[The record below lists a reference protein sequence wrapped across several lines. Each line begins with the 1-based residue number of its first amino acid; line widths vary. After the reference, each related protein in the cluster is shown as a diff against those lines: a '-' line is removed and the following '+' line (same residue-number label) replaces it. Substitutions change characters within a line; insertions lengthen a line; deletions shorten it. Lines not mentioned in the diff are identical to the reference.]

1 MESDTGT
8 VERLAAGILER
19 DRGALARAVTLV
31 EREAPEGAG
40 ILAALSDRTGRA
52 RRIGIT
58 GPPGCGKSTLV
69 GAMLRRWLGRGLEV
83 GVVAVDPSSPFTGGA
98 VLGDRIRMADA
109 ARHELAFV
117 RSMAT
122 RGALG
127 GLARAARGTADLM
140 DAFGFHTVLLET
152 VGVGQSEIEVAS
164 VADTVVVVLA
174 PGAGDGLQAMK
185 AGIMEIGQVF
195 VVNKADLEGAAATR
209 AIVEAELRSRPAG
222 PVPVLTACA
231 LTGEGV
237 DELIE
242 ALDGQR

>member
-1 MESDTGT
+1 MGSDTGT
-8 VERLAAGILER
+8 VERLSAGIIGG
-19 DRGALARAVTLV
+19 DRGALAGALTLV
-31 EREAPEGAG
+31 ERESPEGAG
-40 ILAALSDRTGRA
+40 ILAYLADRKGRA

-69 GAMLRRWLGRGLEV
+69 GAMLGRLVDRGLEV
-83 GVVAVDPSSPFTGGA
+83 GVLAVDPSSPFTGGA
-98 VLGDRIRMADA
+98 VLGDRIRMGEA
-109 ARHELAFV
+109 ARHERVFI

-127 GLARAARGTADLM
+127 GLARAARGAVDLM
-140 DAFGFHTVLLET
+140 DAYGFDIVLLET
-152 VGVGQSEIEVAS
+152 VGVGQSEVEVAS
-164 VADTVVVVLA
+164 VAETVVVVVS

-209 AIVEAELRSRPAG
+209 ATLEAELRVRSAG
-222 PVPVLTACA
+222 PVPVVSTRA

-237 DELIE
+237 DELLE
-242 ALDGQR
+242 ALGAR